1 METAMSEQ
9 NPATAKYR
17 VTVEAIDIPFTK
29 LVMFFVKAGL
39 AAVPAAIILM
49 IVFML
54 FGALLHGLF
63 GMGYGGRYWHY

>member
-1 METAMSEQ
+1 METIMPETTPTPSQ
-9 NPATAKYR
+9 YR
-17 VTVEAIDIPFTK
+17 VTVEALDIPFTK

-39 AAVPAAIILM
+39 AAVPAALILT
-49 IVFML
+49 ILFML